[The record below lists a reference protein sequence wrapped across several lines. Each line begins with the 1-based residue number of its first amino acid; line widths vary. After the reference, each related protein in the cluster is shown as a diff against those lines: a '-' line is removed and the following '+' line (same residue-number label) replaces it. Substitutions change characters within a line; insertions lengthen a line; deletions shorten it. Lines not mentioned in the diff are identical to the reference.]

1 MTAFDIY
8 LISILDGILNIC
20 AVLIAVSIVAA
31 AISFMGYVEYKDN
44 KFLQHFNKALTVVV
58 CSVLA
63 FVFIPSSK
71 TVLAMYAIPPV
82 IVAVQ
87 TNQEMQKLPDNVLK
101 FINNYLGNE
110 LNDKEK

>member
-8 LISILDGILNIC
+8 LISTLDSVLTVCTVLTGI
-20 AVLIAVSIVAA
+20 SITAIV
-31 AISFMGYVEYKDN
+31 ISFIGYVEDNDN
-44 KFLQHFNKALTVVV
+44 KFLQYLKKAVTVFV

-71 TVLAMYAIPPV
+71 TVLAMYTIPPV
-82 IVAVQ
+82 ITAAQ
-87 TNQEMQKLPDNVLK
+87 TNQEMQKLPENVLK
-101 FINNYLGNE
+101 FINNYLENE